1 MDAHPQPQNNAAQL
15 PGSTFYHSSSASA
28 SARPSSAG
36 GQEAQYQS
44 TMKKNIENE
53 LRGATFHVDL
63 TAEGGILHADPG
75 IVDAVID
82 ELIGTT
88 FPVLTSGG
96 TSSET
101 CPRFPASGCPSE
113 DESYKPLTHLLNK
126 IVDTAN
132 PRIPQSHLRGL
143 HFHPFEGKMRDIYGS
158 FKGLKPDGVGI
169 IDEVL
174 TELEQEQ
181 PAEEPPART
190 REPDGTIKTN
200 LPWERIEVTVESKN
214 DLKDM
219 VRQSGT
225 YARCCLLSN
234 QRRFFSL
241 GIGFLYKTL
250 EAYIFV
256 FHRSG
261 LSSSRPLKLKTAEGF
276 KGLVRHIV
284 GILSF
289 KDETAYCLDTTR
301 FQNIFRI
308 NNRLYEATRRL
319 YVRTCLLGR
328 CTTVYG
334 LQGMYTCRF

>member
-1 MDAHPQPQNNAAQL
+1 
-15 PGSTFYHSSSASA
+15 
-28 SARPSSAG
+28 
-36 GQEAQYQS
+36 
-44 TMKKNIENE
+44 MKKKIENE
-53 LRGATFHVDL
+53 LRDATFHVDL
-63 TAEGGILHADPG
+63 TAEGGILYANPR

-96 TSSET
+96 TSSAT
-101 CPRFPASGCPSE
+101 CPRLPASGCPSE
-113 DESYKPLTHLLNK
+113 KESYKPLTHLLNK

-143 HFHPFEGKMRDIYGS
+143 HFHPFGDEMKDIYGS
-158 FKGLKPDGVGI
+158 YKGLKPDGVGI
-169 IDEVL
+169 LDEVL
-174 TELEQEQ
+174 TEMEQLSEKKR
-181 PAEEPPART
+181 AKTEDE
-190 REPDGTIKTN
+190 TITFK
-200 LPWERIEVTVESKN
+200 LPWDQIEVTVESKKE
-214 DLKDM
+214 LKDM

-225 YARCCLLSN
+225 YARCCILSN

-241 GIGFLYKTL
+241 GIGFQYVKL

-289 KDETAYCLDTTR
+289 KDEAGYCLDTTR

-308 NNRLYEATRRL
+308 NNRLYDCACRL
-319 YVRTCLLGR
+319 YARSCLRGR
-328 CTTVYG
+328 GTTVYG
-334 LQGMYTCRF
+334 LRGMYVCRF